1 MSTPSVLKMMMVSA
15 ISNVLVVNDDISDT
29 EPFEVALVKTTYT
42 VDESVGSV
50 SVCVNFTRP
59 ETDILDETVNVFV
72 IDYPSSVYVPPG
84 APLASESDK
93 EYSIRFVKS
102 YFWQP
107 QILPTFSV
115 SI

>member
-1 MSTPSVLKMMMVSA
+1 MMMVSA

-50 SVCVNFTRP
+50 SVCVNLTRP
-59 ETDILDETVNVFV
+59 EVDILDETVHVDV

-84 APLASESDK
+84 ATLASKPSNL
-93 EYSIRFVKS
+93 YHCV
-102 YFWQP
+102 
-107 QILPTFSV
+107 
-115 SI
+115 